1 MFSDAKKEESSSV
14 NVQEFLEYLMGC
26 FLKSSVLVQF
36 ICIYSVGGRTPI
48 VKYCLELTFKKK
60 NSMTFKLNVRLR

>member
-1 MFSDAKKEESSSV
+1 MCSLMQRKKKESSSV
-14 NVQEFLEYLMGC
+14 NVQEFLEYLMGW

-48 VKYCLELTFKKK
+48 VKYCRVLTFKKK
-60 NSMTFKLNVRLR
+60 FYDI